1 MIKKGDIVKIIVP
14 FKGYGK
20 YGIRKG
26 SIGEVIR
33 KTRKSEHKFISIP
46 YPAFQVEFEKAG
58 KELTMPL
65 YEIKKLRKV
74 I

>member
-1 MIKKGDIVKIIVP
+1 MRKRS
-14 FKGYGK
+14 
-20 YGIRKG
+20 GIHF
-26 SIGEVIR
+26 IR